1 RLAALPP
8 PTVGPPFS
16 PWAGGRHPQ
25 SHRRA
30 GAETSD
36 LVDGAESD
44 DRFGNA
50 DEQRSRT
57 DRGASLVCA
66 DARTARRAGAPAID
80 RSWARGVS
88 RRLGHRPARLAGHAY
103 TDLTLPGMAGAHG
116 YAGAAVKSG
125 ANCDP
130 E

>member
-1 RLAALPP
+1 
-8 PTVGPPFS
+8 
-16 PWAGGRHPQ
+16 
-25 SHRRA
+25 
-30 GAETSD
+30 
-36 LVDGAESD
+36 DGAESD

-66 DARTARRAGAPAID
+66 DARAARRAGAPAID

-103 TDLTLPGMAGAHG
+103 TDLTLPGMADAHG
-116 YAGAAVKSG
+116 YAGAAFNPG
-125 ANCDP
+125 ANCQLEFGGAGSGTLSGTGDGP
-130 E
+130 RGACGGRGGSNRA